1 MSPLIV
7 LPKGVPGGASVKPQ
21 RASSMYH
28 NILQLVVFTI
38 FINGLGR
45 GLGTLLLHMKN
56 SRGELD
62 QGLDCWQA
70 TCAVACLIAPLST
83 CAAAK

>member
-1 MSPLIV
+1 MFQKYESADRRGEPSLIFRKVDTGFSRWNAEMSPLVV

-38 FINGLGR
+38 FINGLRR
-45 GLGTLLLHMKN
+45 GLY
-56 SRGELD
+56 
-62 QGLDCWQA
+62 C
-70 TCAVACLIAPLST
+70 ST
-83 CAAAK
+83 